1 MGHKGLHERCKAA
14 ARGEERAFL
23 PQQKGEVA
31 HVDLLLNPE
40 VWVAF
45 LTLLALEIVLGIDN
59 IVFISILVDKLPEE
73 RQALAR
79 RLGLGM
85 ALLMRILLLLS
96 LSWVIGLTA
105 PLFAVFGQ
113 EISGRDVILILG
125 GLFLLGKATYE
136 IHENLEGEEGHSSAR
151 VNATFASVLVQII
164 LLDMVFSLDS
174 VITAVGMVDQVSVM
188 IAAVTVAIVVM
199 LISAEAVAGI
209 VNRHPTIKMLAL
221 SFLLLIGLALL
232 LEGFDQHIPKG
243 YIYFAMGFSVL
254 VEFLNIRVRRR
265 REARS
270 RPVEL
275 HQRYARSE
283 EESDPSQS

>member
-1 MGHKGLHERCKAA
+1 M
-14 ARGEERAFL
+14 
-23 PQQKGEVA
+23 
-31 HVDLLLNPE
+31 DLLLNPE

-85 ALLMRILLLLS
+85 ALVMRILLLLS

-151 VNATFASVLVQII
+151 VKATFASVLIQII
-164 LLDMVFSLDS
+164 ILDMVFSLDS

-188 IAAVTVAIVVM
+188 IAAVTVAILVM
-199 LISAEAVAGI
+199 LFSAEAVSGL
-209 VNRHPTIKMLAL
+209 VNRHPTLKMLAL
-221 SFLLLIGLALL
+221 SFLLLIGFALL
-232 LEGFDQHIPKG
+232 LEGFDQHVPKG

-265 REARS
+265 RESRS
-270 RPVEL
+270 RPVDL
-275 HQRYARSE
+275 HQRYARSKE
-283 EESDPSQS
+283 EESNPSQS

>member
-1 MGHKGLHERCKAA
+1 M
-14 ARGEERAFL
+14 
-23 PQQKGEVA
+23 
-31 HVDLLLNPE
+31 DLLLNPE
-40 VWVAF
+40 VWIAF

-85 ALLMRILLLLS
+85 ALVMRILLLLS

-105 PLFAVFGQ
+105 PLFTVLGQ
-113 EISGRDVILILG
+113 AISGRDVILILG
-125 GLFLLGKATYE
+125 GLFLLGKSTYE

-151 VNATFASVLVQII
+151 VRATFASVLVQII

-188 IAAVTVAIVVM
+188 IAAVTVAILVM
-199 LISAEAVAGI
+199 LFSAEAVSGL
-209 VNRHPTIKMLAL
+209 VNRHPTLKMLAL
-221 SFLLLIGLALL
+221 SFLLLIGFALL
-232 LEGFDQHIPKG
+232 LEGFDQHVPKG

-254 VEFLNIRVRRR
+254 VEFLNIRARRR

-270 RPVEL
+270 APVEL
-275 HQRYARSE
+275 HRRYARSE
-283 EESDPSQS
+283 EGSDSSQP

>member
-1 MGHKGLHERCKAA
+1 M
-14 ARGEERAFL
+14 
-23 PQQKGEVA
+23 
-31 HVDLLLNPE
+31 DLLLNPE

-59 IVFISILVDKLPEE
+59 IVFISILVDKLPEQ

-79 RLGLGM
+79 RLGLGL
-85 ALLMRILLLLS
+85 ALVMRILLLLS

-105 PLFAVFGQ
+105 PLFTVLGQ
-113 EISGRDVILILG
+113 EISGRDVILIGG
-125 GLFLLGKATYE
+125 GLFLLGKSTYE

-151 VNATFASVLVQII
+151 VKATFASVLIQII
-164 LLDMVFSLDS
+164 LLDLVFSLDS

-188 IAAVTVAIVVM
+188 IAAVTVAILVM
-199 LISAEAVAGI
+199 LFSAEAVAGL
-209 VNRHPTIKMLAL
+209 VNRHPTLKMLAL

-243 YIYFAMGFSVL
+243 YIYFAMAFSVF
-254 VEFLNIRVRRR
+254 VELLNIRVRRR

-270 RPVEL
+270 APVEL

-283 EESDPSQS
+283 EGSDVSQP

>member
-1 MGHKGLHERCKAA
+1 
-14 ARGEERAFL
+14 
-23 PQQKGEVA
+23 
-31 HVDLLLNPE
+31 VDLLLNPE
-40 VWVAF
+40 VWIAF

-85 ALLMRILLLLS
+85 ALVMRILLLLS

-105 PLFAVFGQ
+105 PLFTVLGQ
-113 EISGRDVILILG
+113 EISGRDVVLIVG
-125 GLFLLGKATYE
+125 GLFLLGKSTYE

-151 VNATFASVLVQII
+151 VKATLASVLIQIVI
-164 LLDMVFSLDS
+164 LDIVFSLDS

-188 IAAVTVAIVVM
+188 IAAVTVAILIM
-199 LISAEAVAGI
+199 LVSAEAVAGV
-209 VNRHPTIKMLAL
+209 VNRYPTLKMLAL

-254 VEFLNIRVRRR
+254 VELLNIRARRR
-265 REARS
+265 RQAHS
-270 RPVEL
+270 APVEL
-275 HQRYARSE
+275 HQRYARTE
-283 EESDPSQS
+283 ERSDRPDLS